1 MQKTMKAVT
10 VVADD
15 VQSRAYFYAF
25 ACSAQR
31 TRLRTVKTMPAHA
44 HTFDYLVY
52 KHV

>member
-25 ACSAQR
+25 ACSAER
-31 TRLRTVKTMPAHA
+31 TRMPTVKTMLAQA
-44 HTFDYLVY
+44 HTFDYLVN
-52 KHV
+52 KNV

>member
-25 ACSAQR
+25 ACSALR
-31 TRLRTVKTMPAHA
+31 TRMRTVKTMPAHA
-44 HTFDYLVY
+44 HTLN
-52 KHV
+52 